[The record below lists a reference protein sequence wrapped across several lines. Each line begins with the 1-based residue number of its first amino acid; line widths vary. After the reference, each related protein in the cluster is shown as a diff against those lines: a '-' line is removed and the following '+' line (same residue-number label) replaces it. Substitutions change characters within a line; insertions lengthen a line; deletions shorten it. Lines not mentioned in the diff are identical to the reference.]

1 MAMRIENQAVM
12 FALLCKYT
20 VEKEGS
26 LGNHIIQQGMIKYG
40 KERGRRMAERAKAN
54 GDPIAL
60 WTNQAYGEWKPDYP
74 GQMEFGTVENT
85 PEYKTY
91 ISKCAWCDAWKKYD
105 LLEYGREYC
114 VNVDKAVYEGFR
126 QDFKCL
132 PEYPTMSWGGQ
143 RCVFNWTQPLSPE
156 DQEKVKAKKEE
167 LGTSCMKDF
176 EYHTAHI
183 YHTISGAI
191 RDAFPEDAE
200 EIIRKATEDYIK
212 LFGEDEF
219 RPLLKYTPED
229 F

>member
-85 PEYKTY
+85 PE
-91 ISKCAWCDAWKKYD
+91 C
-105 LLEYGREYC
+105 
-114 VNVDKAVYEGFR
+114 
-126 QDFKCL
+126 
-132 PEYPTMSWGGQ
+132 
-143 RCVFNWTQPLSPE
+143 
-156 DQEKVKAKKEE
+156 
-167 LGTSCMKDF
+167 
-176 EYHTAHI
+176 
-183 YHTISGAI
+183 
-191 RDAFPEDAE
+191 
-200 EIIRKATEDYIK
+200 
-212 LFGEDEF
+212 
-219 RPLLKYTPED
+219 
-229 F
+229 